1 MTALSTTARFD
12 RALFATSADWLA
24 VGVAVAL
31 PWSTT
36 ATGICI
42 AAWLVALL
50 PTLDAAAVKRE
61 LFAAAGGLPVLLWC
75 LGAVGML
82 WADVSWVE
90 RLQGFGSF
98 NRLLMIPLLLAQFR
112 RSEHA
117 HYVIYGFFISSASVL
132 IVSLVLIFTHV
143 AI

>member
-98 NRLLMIPLLLAQFR
+98 NRLLMISIATGTISPL
-112 RSEHA
+112 
-117 HYVIYGFFISSASVL
+117 
-132 IVSLVLIFTHV
+132 
-143 AI
+143 